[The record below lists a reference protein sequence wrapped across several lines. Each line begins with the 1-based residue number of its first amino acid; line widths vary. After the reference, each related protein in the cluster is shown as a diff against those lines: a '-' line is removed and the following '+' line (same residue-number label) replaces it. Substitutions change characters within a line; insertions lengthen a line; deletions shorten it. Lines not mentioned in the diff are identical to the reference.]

1 MEKLIKIE
9 YVGNKP
15 TSHDNVARS
24 GKVWNGKG
32 DIQEVTEAQ
41 AKTLL
46 KYPDQWALVDEED
59 QEKAD
64 KEIFVEVPDEHGVPV
79 KINVDDLTGPLE
91 KMSKIELVAFVKM
104 KWGRDMPHDLTKKQ
118 MLGEIETF
126 EAELG

>member
-1 MEKLIKIE
+1 MILIKIE

-24 GKVWNGKG
+24 GKVWSGKG
-32 DIQEVTEAQ
+32 DIQEVTETQ

-59 QEKAD
+59 QQTTNQVT
-64 KEIFVEVPDEHGVPV
+64 FVEVADENGELI
-79 KINVDDLTGPLE
+79 KIDAKDLAGPLE
-91 KMSKIELVAFVKM
+91 KMNKLELVAFVKM
-104 KWGRDMPHDLTKKQ
+104 KWDRDMPHDLTKKQ